1 MHARTHGGR
10 LADALG
16 TTRQRLEQFVDLH
29 PSPTPGVVLRSG
41 AVDVGETEIDEDTRA
56 RLQAFIDARKASRWV
71 LPEDVV
77 TFIDEEGPVTIEEIQ
92 EAFSDDVTS
101 RSAFRWYIS
110 LAIESEYVEAVE
122 DTRPTQFVG
131 VAVAGD

>member
-1 MHARTHGGR
+1 M
-10 LADALG
+10 
-16 TTRQRLEQFVDLH
+16 
-29 PSPTPGVVLRSG
+29 
-41 AVDVGETEIDEDTRA
+41 GETEIGEDTRA

-131 VAVAGD
+131 VTVAGD